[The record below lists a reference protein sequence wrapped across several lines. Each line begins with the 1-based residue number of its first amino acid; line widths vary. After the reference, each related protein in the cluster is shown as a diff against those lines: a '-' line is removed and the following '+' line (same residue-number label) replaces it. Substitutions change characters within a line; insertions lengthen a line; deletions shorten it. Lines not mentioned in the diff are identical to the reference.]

1 MNCYSTFVEN
11 IFNYYEGGPYSPT
24 VHIFPNSP
32 IAKSILISQNRGF
45 IVIRRHIKFCLNI
58 NIYSILNPNQHKEI
72 SNTQLSPK
80 IDSQKSKSRQYKFRL
95 IWKHEVFHIQRVRG
109 DVFSQINSS
118 SVQEE
123 SSFGWNPQ
131 FVCFFAPCL
140 LRNIPC
146 RYPSTPRPSSLTP
159 LPRTSLRLIEF
170 ESDSDSQ
177 ATVTRS
183 DQNCPWCKYH
193 ELVMCSFHKL
203 DYVTL
208 QRKPFWWR
216 QKYWTLLILSNT
228 KKINVFSRKLTLFFT
243 VLLYFMHKVES
254 FIQWE

>member
-24 VHIFPNSP
+24 VHITPNSP

-45 IVIRRHIKFCLNI
+45 IVKRRHIKFCLNI

-95 IWKHEVFHIQRVRG
+95 IWKHEVFHIQRLRG

-123 SSFGWNPQ
+123 SSFGWNPH
-131 FVCFFAPCL
+131 FFFFFFFRPMFTAEHSMS
-140 LRNIPC
+140 ISIHT
-146 RYPSTPRPSSLTP
+146 PSVLSHATPKNKFEAHWIWKRQW
-159 LPRTSLRLIEF
+159 LPGNSN
-170 ESDSDSQ
+170 SQ
-177 ATVTRS
+177 WS
-183 DQNCPWCKYH
+183 
-193 ELVMCSFHKL
+193 KL
-203 DYVTL
+203 YMV
-208 QRKPFWWR
+208 
-216 QKYWTLLILSNT
+216 
-228 KKINVFSRKLTLFFT
+228 
-243 VLLYFMHKVES
+243 
-254 FIQWE
+254 

>member
-24 VHIFPNSP
+24 VHITPNSP

-45 IVIRRHIKFCLNI
+45 IVKRRHIKFCLNI

-95 IWKHEVFHIQRVRG
+95 IWKHEVFHIQRLRG

-131 FVCFFAPCL
+131 FVFFFFSPHVYCGTFHVD
-140 LRNIPC
+140 IHQHPV
-146 RYPSTPRPSSLTP
+146 RPLSRHSQERVWGSLN
-159 LPRTSLRLIEF
+159 LK
-170 ESDSDSQ
+170 
-177 ATVTRS
+177 ATVT
-183 DQNCPWCKYH
+183 P
-193 ELVMCSFHKL
+193 
-203 DYVTL
+203 
-208 QRKPFWWR
+208 R
-216 QKYWTLLILSNT
+216 Q
-228 KKINVFSRKLTLFFT
+228 
-243 VLLYFMHKVES
+243 
-254 FIQWE
+254 Q